1 MSTVQ
6 KRTFS
11 LAEEQAEFIDA
22 KVASG
27 DYASASEVVRDGLRA
42 LKERDQAVEVWLREK
57 VAPAYDAMIADP
69 SRGIPLKEVRAELKR
84 LHAERLR
91 SGR

>member
-42 LKERDQAVEVWLREK
+42 LKEHDEAVERWLRE
-57 VAPAYDAMIADP
+57 VVVPRYDAMLADP
-69 SRGIPLKEVRAELKR
+69 SRGIPIEEAFSEIRARLKERYKDPK
-84 LHAERLR
+84 
-91 SGR
+91 